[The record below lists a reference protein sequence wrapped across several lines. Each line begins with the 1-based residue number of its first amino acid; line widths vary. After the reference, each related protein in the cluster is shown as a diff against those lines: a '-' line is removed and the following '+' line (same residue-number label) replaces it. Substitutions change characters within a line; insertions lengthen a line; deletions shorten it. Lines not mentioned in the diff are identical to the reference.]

1 MQEMSSRPPRIRERK
16 EQALTGSPDEARRR
30 TAIDSA
36 CLYVEVRGMSLIAKI
51 IRIFTGRREPEEEN
65 ARADEQDPR

>member
-1 MQEMSSRPPRIRERK
+1 MQEMSSRPAAHYAERK
-16 EQALTGSPDEARRR
+16 EQALRGSPHEARRR

-51 IRIFTGRREPEEEN
+51 IRIFTGRREPEE
-65 ARADEQDPR
+65 